1 MGLSQPWFQKIWT
14 DGAQTVS
21 RPLKSSLN
29 LFDGRYCTKD
39 RLRAPLTDSY
49 NRFSRMTHVGPAMLG

>member
-1 MGLSQPWFQKIWT
+1 M
-14 DGAQTVS
+14 S

-29 LFDGRYCTKD
+29 LFDGRYCTKE